1 MELIK
6 FEDFKKL
13 DLRIAEIIKAEKIE
27 NTDKLLKLTINL
39 GSETREIIS
48 GIAMQYNPENLIGKQ
63 IIVLINLEPKVFKGI
78 ESKGML
84 LAAVNDNNEIALL
97 TPDKKM
103 NPGDLIK

>member
-63 IIVLINLEPKVFKGI
+63 IIVLINLEPKVFNGI

-97 TPDKKM
+97 IPDKKM
-103 NPGDLIK
+103 NPGDLVK

>member
-1 MELIK
+1 MEPIK

-13 DLRIAEIIKAEKIE
+13 DLRVAEIIKAEKIE

>member
-63 IIVLINLEPKVFKGI
+63 IIVLINLEPKVFNGI